1 MKKNGEDMYP
11 VTTPKAVRYPDGS
24 SVDSRVGNLN
34 SLKTTTKESV
44 VDAVNE
50 IKDEIESGAA
60 TLHGNAWGVILNPN
74 SANSALEIVGN
85 YALWTEF
92 KEHIGRYLVT
102 NDGSKAIK
110 LDTVD
115 STKYVDGASIDE
127 SKGHVMVHVPDLF
140 YKVETMA
147 NGNVTL
153 WMSESPIG
161 GHSIHTSGEG
171 KGSWVGAY
179 IGRIIDG
186 KLTSRRGGQPSAS
199 RTISSFFNYAQANGQ
214 EFGLSD
220 YKHRQLMMMLYLS
233 EYHNE
238 NSQAMLGAGMN
249 GNTANWSHAYMAHT
263 GATAVLG
270 DGCGKVNY
278 TDNGSAAG
286 ANHVS
291 LFGIED
297 PYGWY
302 WEMIQG
308 CYFGNSGN
316 AEQNGTEMFLYE
328 GNRMPSSTELT
339 THPNGDYRQLT
350 RPTSSNN
357 VYALQMGE
365 YFDVLPGKLG
375 GGGWGDYHWANT
387 TGQLLLWGGGAND
400 GSSCGLASSHSY
412 VAFSLADSL
421 FAARLAYYGNPTIVT
436 RESEL

>member
-1 MKKNGEDMYP
+1 MAETNFNTITRQQANANDP
-11 VTTPKAVRYPDGS
+11 VVTSINDITYLSGMDAQGNPKRITPDNFLTG
-24 SVDSRVGNLN
+24 GN
-34 SLKTTTKESV
+34 V
-44 VDAVNE
+44 HA
-50 IKDEIESGAA
+50 
-60 TLHGNAWGVILNPN
+60 NAWGVVINPN

-92 KEHIGRYLVT
+92 KERIGRYLVT

-110 LDTVD
+110 LDTLD
-115 STKYVDGASIDE
+115 STKYVDGATVDE
-127 SKGHVMVHVPDLF
+127 TKGHIMVHVPDLY
-140 YKVETMA
+140 YKVETMP

-171 KGSWVGAY
+171 NGSWIGAY
-179 IGRIIDG
+179 LGRSVGG
-186 KLTSRRGGQPSAS
+186 KLVSRSGGQPHNNI
-199 RTISSFFNYAQANGQ
+199 TISAFFNLAQQNGQ

-249 GNTANWSHAYMAHT
+249 ANTDNWSHAYMAHT

-270 DGCGKVNY
+270 DGCGKVDY

-316 AEQNGTEMFLYE
+316 SAQNGTEMFLYE
-328 GNRMPSSTELT
+328 GNRMPSGDELA
-339 THPNGDYRQLT
+339 THPNGDFRQLT
-350 RPTSSNN
+350 RPTSSDS

-365 YFDVLPGKLG
+365 HFDVLPGKLG
-375 GGGWGDYHWANT
+375 GGGWSDYHWAIA
-387 TGQLLLWGGGAND
+387 TGQLLLWGGDAND
-400 GSSCGLASSHSY
+400 GSNCGLACSY
-412 VAFSLADSL
+412 SNCAFSFAYSD
-421 FAARLAYYGNPTIVT
+421 FAARLALYGNPTIIT
-436 RESEL
+436 REQEL